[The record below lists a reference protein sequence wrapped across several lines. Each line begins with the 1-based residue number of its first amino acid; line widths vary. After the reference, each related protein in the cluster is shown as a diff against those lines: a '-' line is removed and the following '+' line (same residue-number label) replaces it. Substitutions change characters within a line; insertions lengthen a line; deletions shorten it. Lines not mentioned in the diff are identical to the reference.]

1 MKNLI
6 MNDDEILAAFHPL
19 YSDIQEADEYYN
31 QKPLLA
37 HYTSMST
44 LEAILRNEEVW
55 LSNPLFMND
64 FEEVRFGVNEGMSLF
79 LESTGI
85 IEAAGSTER
94 HDRLRSDFEH
104 YFDKFANNHVVDVF
118 VFCFSRHDPQ
128 DNDGR
133 LSMWRGYGAS
143 GNGACIVFD
152 TSKIPKIGNSPLII
166 SRVHYASAEERR
178 IWIADR
184 IAQFCSILKASDIP
198 IDKLYLAAH
207 SFLERLKLFALFTK
221 HHGFKEEEEWRMVY
235 LPDRYESSSLKSM
248 IGYWIGPRGIEPK
261 LKLKVMQIP
270 AAIPEGISLTSIID
284 RILLGPAT
292 SSPLAKA
299 MVEKMLVKLG
309 REELKN
315 KIRASTIPFRVL
327 G

>member
-1 MKNLI
+1 MS
-6 MNDDEILAAFHPL
+6 DDEILASFHPL
-19 YSDIQEADEYYN
+19 YSDIREADEYYN

-37 HYTSMST
+37 HYTSLSNLKSI
-44 LEAILRNEEVW
+44 LENEEVW

-64 FEEVRFGVNEGMSLF
+64 FEEVRFGVNEGMKLF
-79 LESTGI
+79 LESTEI
-85 IEAAGSTER
+85 SEAAGSTER
-94 HDRLRSDFEH
+94 HDKLRSSFEH

-118 VFCFSRHDPQ
+118 VFCFSLHDPQ

-143 GNGACIVFD
+143 GNGACLVFD
-152 TSKIPKIGNSPLII
+152 TSKIPRIENSPLII

-178 IWIADR
+178 QWIADR
-184 IAQFCSILKASDIP
+184 ITQFCSILTVSDIP
-198 IDKLYLAAH
+198 VDKLYLAAY

-235 LPDRYESSSLKSM
+235 LPDRDESSSLKSM
-248 IGYWIGPRGIEPK
+248 IDYTIGSRGVEPK
-261 LKLKVMQIP
+261 LKLKVTEIP
-270 AAIPEGISLTSIID
+270 DAIPQGLSLTNIID

-299 MVEKMLVKLG
+299 MVEKMLGKLKK
-309 REELKN
+309 EELKN
-315 KIRASTIPFRVL
+315 KVTASTIPFRAL